1 MGAVFAASCLPSMA
15 DYSWEARDLA
25 TLLYPT
31 YTRTSI
37 DRMSL
42 PAALQFLSSFATLAV
57 VITLCLKFFLD
68 YRAFKALGSGGTPS
82 TIVGFLQVQI
92 LGFFAMSNRFEL
104 PDTST
109 QHCQSGLQ
117 PDTAFLS
124 HNLPQRTGPR
134 PVTKGIAP
142 QRQLTQRITGE
153 IYTILL
159 AGLTSIPADK
169 TTTLSTSHIEG
180 HSPALL
186 QARCAIYTP
195 SMARCMWFSG
205 ARMRGLCWRGDGGR
219 GILWRGAGG
228 LNALCLRG
236 WCWFMRRGRW
246 GRWVLFWGLWG
257 LRCGGGVR
265 PRGEGM
271 P

>member
-1 MGAVFAASCLPSMA
+1 
-15 DYSWEARDLA
+15 
-25 TLLYPT
+25 
-31 YTRTSI
+31 
-37 DRMSL
+37 MSL
-42 PAALQFLSSFATLAV
+42 PAAPQFLSSFATLAV

-180 HSPALL
+180 HSPALFVGREPPSRASEVCHL
-186 QARCAIYTP
+186 HALDGSMHVVLGREDARVV
-195 SMARCMWFSG
+195 
-205 ARMRGLCWRGDGGR
+205 LE
-219 GILWRGAGG
+219 
-228 LNALCLRG
+228 RG
-236 WCWFMRRGRW
+236 WGERHPLARGGWFERFVPAGLVLVYAPREVGEVGVVLGIVGAAVRW
-246 GRWVLFWGLWG
+246 GSEAER
-257 LRCGGGVR
+257 
-265 PRGEGM
+265 
-271 P
+271 